1 MRACI
6 MYHMQCMR
14 MFTSVCMY
22 MCTCVYINILCLH
35 VFVGVFM
42 HICMLILYSSGC
54 VDHNINY
61 NVLKHIDITVNHIIY
76 TCLLPLL
83 LFKHLKI
90 HAVKVSTEAE
100 EPLKP
105 STTFSRSS
113 L

>member
-1 MRACI
+1 M
-6 MYHMQCMR
+6 HMHA
-14 MFTSVCMY
+14 
-22 MCTCVYINILCLH
+22 YIIFKL
-35 VFVGVFM
+35 
-42 HICMLILYSSGC
+42 GC

-83 LFKHLKI
+83 LFNHLEI

-105 STTFSRSS
+105 SICTQPSPDSAYNYIYSLSRKDIHGDIILTSS
-113 L
+113 ETSILG